1 MKIGLLKC
9 DFVMPEFHGIDG
21 GIPDMFTHLLGQT
34 GLGAELK
41 IYRVWEGELPAATD
55 ECDAWFTS
63 GARASVFEDL
73 DWIKNFQQ
81 FIVALHADRRKTVG
95 ICFGHQMI
103 AQALGGGV
111 RRSERGWGI
120 GVQQMSIAE
129 EQPWM
134 QPPMDSCRMLFTHQ
148 DQVEVLPSGARLLG
162 STEHCPNAMFA
173 VGDHILSIQA
183 HPEYSRPYLCAFI
196 EPREA
201 IIDPITF
208 KAGPASRELE
218 HHRSEMA
225 QWLRHFLQG

>member
-9 DFVMPEFHGIDG
+9 DFVVPEFRDIDG
-21 GIPDMFTHLLGQT
+21 GIPEMINRLLDT
-34 GLGAELK
+34 ARIETELRV
-41 IYRVWEGELPAATD
+41 YRVWEGELPGTTG
-55 ECDAWFTS
+55 ECDAWLTS
-63 GARASVFEDL
+63 GSRASVFEDEE
-73 DWIKNFQQ
+73 WIRDFGEFVQ
-81 FIVALHADRRKTVG
+81 ALHTDERKTIG

-103 AQALGGGV
+103 AQTLGGEV

-162 STEHCPNAMFA
+162 STEHCPNAMFT

-183 HPEYSRPYLCAFI
+183 HPEYSRPYLRALI
-196 EPREA
+196 ESREA

-208 KAGPASRELE
+208 KAGLASLEME